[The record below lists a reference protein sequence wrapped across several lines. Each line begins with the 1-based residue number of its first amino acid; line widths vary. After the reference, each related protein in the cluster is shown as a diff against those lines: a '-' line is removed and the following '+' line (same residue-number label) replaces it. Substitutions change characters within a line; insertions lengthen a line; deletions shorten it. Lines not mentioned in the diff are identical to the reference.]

1 MKKVLAAVFA
11 LAGVSGATSALAEDG
26 LYLRADTGWSLS
38 RDAGQD
44 VNDDVG
50 SSPIV
55 GGGIGY
61 KYKAFRGDLTLAYR
75 GGYDIDTNATYPVL
89 GNTHFDGDVSSLA
102 LMANAYVDIT
112 KYGRFTPYVGGGIGV
127 SRNKVSDTD
136 ITTALGATGSLDGAT
151 KTSLAWQLSA
161 GTGIEVAPHWT
172 VDLGYRYIDLGTAKS
187 GDTLNEAGTTSSVNP
202 LKGDLRA
209 HEAILSARY
218 KF

>member
-1 MKKVLAAVFA
+1 MKKVLAALFA
-11 LAGVSGATSALAEDG
+11 LAGASGTTTALAEDG

-38 RDAGQD
+38 RDAGKD
-44 VNDDVG
+44 VDDDVG

-61 KYKAFRGDLTLAYR
+61 KYKAFRGDVTLGYR
-75 GGYDIDTNATYPVL
+75 GGYDIDTSANYAVL

-127 SRNKVSDTD
+127 SRNKVSDSD

-151 KTSLAWQLSA
+151 KTSLAWQLSL

-172 VDLGYRYIDLGTAKS
+172 VDVGYRYIDLGTAKS
-187 GDTLNEAGTTSSVNP
+187 GDTATIGGVSASGDP

-218 KF
+218 QF